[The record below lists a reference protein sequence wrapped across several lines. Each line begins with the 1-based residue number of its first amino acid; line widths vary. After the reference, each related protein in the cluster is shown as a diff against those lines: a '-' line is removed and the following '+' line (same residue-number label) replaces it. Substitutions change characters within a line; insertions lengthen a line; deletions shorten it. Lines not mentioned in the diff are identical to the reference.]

1 MNARSLFARGAAAG
15 LVALA
20 VLAPCGRAAAAAPL
34 HPELKKIH
42 VLVVVDTYDAGAK
55 ALGMLLDQDN
65 VVSFLR
71 RTIPAERL
79 SVTTLEG
86 RAVTRGN
93 ILGYYEAL
101 EVGPDEGLFF
111 YYSGHGATDRSRGHA
126 LTLYNGRHYLLRADL
141 LASLKAKGAGLV
153 VALTDCCSNYVDLGP
168 ERPLAA
174 PALPSEINPVVS
186 RLFFRQR
193 GVIDITA
200 AELGKSASGDT
211 EVGGFFTA
219 SLIELLRRGDPL
231 DETYSSWDAFFPLLK
246 AETAR
251 LSRER
256 RGASAMHSPIIFE
269 LPAPRQ
275 RARRPS

>member
-1 MNARSLFARGAAAG
+1 MNARSLLARGAAAG
-15 LVALA
+15 LAALA
-20 VLAPCGRAAAAAPL
+20 ALAPCGRASAAAPL
-34 HPELKKIH
+34 HSELKKLH

-55 ALGMLLDQDN
+55 RLGMLLDQDN

-71 RTIPAERL
+71 RTVPAERL
-79 SVTTLEG
+79 SIRTLEG

-111 YYSGHGATDRSRGHA
+111 YYSGHGATDRTRGHA

-141 LASLKAKGAGLV
+141 LTAMKAKGAGLV
-153 VALTDCCSNYVDLGP
+153 IALTDCCSTYTNLGP
-168 ERPLAA
+168 ERPLAVPA
-174 PALPSEINPVVS
+174 PAGDVDPVVS

-200 AELGKSASGDT
+200 AELGKPASGDT
-211 EVGGFFTA
+211 EVGGYFTA
-219 SLIELLRRGDPL
+219 SLIELLRRGDPQN
-231 DETYSSWDAFFPLLK
+231 ESYSSWDTFFPLLK

-256 RGASAMHSPIIFE
+256 RGAGAQHSPIIFE
-269 LPAPRQ
+269 LPAPRP
-275 RARRPS
+275 RVRRPS